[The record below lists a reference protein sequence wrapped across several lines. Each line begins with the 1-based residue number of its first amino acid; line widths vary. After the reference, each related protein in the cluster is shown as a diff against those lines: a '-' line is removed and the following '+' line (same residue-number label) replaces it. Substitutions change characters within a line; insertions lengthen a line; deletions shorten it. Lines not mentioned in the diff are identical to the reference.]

1 MFKTNSEKGNGTV
14 VGSREWLNTLRV
26 QRSVF
31 RVKRSVLNV
40 PCSVFR
46 VRLCGNGLSIK
57 RKKKRK
63 KEKKKKN
70 QTFNGKKVVPFW
82 DELNKYII
90 SNNINNTNN
99 QNPERGTWNAERGTW
114 NAERGTRNA
123 EQQTYGRKDRTNLES

>member
-14 VGSREWLNTLRV
+14 VGSRERVNTFRV

-57 RKKKRK
+57 RKKKIK
-63 KEKKKKN
+63 KEKKKKK
-70 QTFNGKKVVPFW
+70 QTFNGKKGVPFW

-90 SNNINNTNN
+90 SNNINNK
-99 QNPERGTWNAERGTW
+99 NPERGTRNTEHGTWNTERGT
-114 NAERGTRNA
+114 
-123 EQQTYGRKDRTNLES
+123 